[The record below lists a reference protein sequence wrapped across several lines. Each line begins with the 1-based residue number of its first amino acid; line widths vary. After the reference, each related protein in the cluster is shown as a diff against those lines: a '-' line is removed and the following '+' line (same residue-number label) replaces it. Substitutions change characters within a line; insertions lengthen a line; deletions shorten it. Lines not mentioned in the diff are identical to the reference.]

1 MLLRVWRLLQVH
13 MPVVDVVLEH
23 LQAAQAAGRGDDDW
37 SALAA
42 AVRQRSGRPDTAAPE
57 DT

>member
-1 MLLRVWRLLQVH
+1 VLRLLQVH

-42 AVRQRSGRPDTAAPE
+42 AVRQRSGRADTAAPE
-57 DT
+57 VT